1 MADADAEPEK
11 KLENAV
17 RITGRTAYL
26 VRDEFARRVGEI
38 ERGYR
43 LQFRGRKAKL
53 EAILS
58 AVILDFLAKPTEE
71 QDEIVRR
78 CLPVYEHIVAVQF
91 GERPDPGDLIA
102 AARPGATKAPAE
114 KSAPKRK

>member
-1 MADADAEPEK
+1 MADVEPEK
-11 KLENAV
+11 KLPNPV

-26 VRDEFARRVGEI
+26 VRDAFARRVVEI
-38 ERGYR
+38 EQNHR

-58 AVILDFLAKPTEE
+58 AVILDFLSKPVDE
-71 QDEIVRR
+71 QDEIVTR
-78 CLPVYEHIVAVQF
+78 CLPAYEHIVAVQF
-91 GERPDPGDLIA
+91 GERPEPDHDMIA

-114 KSAPKRK
+114 KTAPKRK